1 MRELGQ
7 EVVSSLHDLPWTP
20 SLEEPPQRGRQ
31 SQQSQ
36 AVPARLTQ
44 THMLPLYE
52 QDLDSGYAQDQGM
65 DTGEDLSILSG
76 KIKAILDEEAR
87 RHGIDV

>member
-1 MRELGQ
+1 
-7 EVVSSLHDLPWTP
+7 
-20 SLEEPPQRGRQ
+20 
-31 SQQSQ
+31 
-36 AVPARLTQ
+36 
-44 THMLPLYE
+44 
-52 QDLDSGYAQDQGM
+52 M